1 MSPRAKMVV
10 RRMGLRKRKKADLLE
25 ELQKKGFKKMSELD
39 AILEGRSVDEPD
51 SKDDGAE
58 KSDYDYLLNM
68 NLWSLTLEKVEEIK
82 KLRDQKIEE
91 LSELVKT
98 TIETM
103 WDRDLEALLKCLD
116 EIDQVEAE
124 EAEAAG
130 NAAGDRRK
138 RKATRATAAAAP
150 PKRKPGPK
158 RQGADGE
165 GGATD
170 KALLRKPLQEGVSM
184 ETVAKTT
191 WGSSEP
197 MQRKE
202 RPTAEGGI
210 AVSSGASSTQAVG
223 ARFKA

>member
-1 MSPRAKMVV
+1 
-10 RRMGLRKRKKADLLE
+10 
-25 ELQKKGFKKMSELD
+25 MSELD
-39 AILEGRSVDEPD
+39 AILEGRSVDEPE

-91 LSELVKT
+91 LKELVKT
-98 TIETM
+98 TIGTM

-124 EAEAAG
+124 EAEAAA

-138 RKATRATAAAAP
+138 RKATRATAAPAP
-150 PKRKPGPK
+150 PKRRPGPK
-158 RQGADGE
+158 RADGE

-170 KALLRKPLQEGVSM
+170 KALLKKPLQEGVEM
-184 ETVAKTT
+184 EAVAKTT
-191 WGSSEP
+191 W
-197 MQRKE
+197 
-202 RPTAEGGI
+202 
-210 AVSSGASSTQAVG
+210 
-223 ARFKA
+223 